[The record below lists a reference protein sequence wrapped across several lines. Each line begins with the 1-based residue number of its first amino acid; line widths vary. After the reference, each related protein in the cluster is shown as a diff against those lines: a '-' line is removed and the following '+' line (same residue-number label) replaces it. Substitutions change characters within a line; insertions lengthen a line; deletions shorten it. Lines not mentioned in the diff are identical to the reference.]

1 MPFISTGGEDYIPFR
16 VIVTFAPNET
26 VREVLVTIVND
37 NRVEEMFEEVAFFIT
52 SELPRV
58 NTSGEPNFFG
68 IVDDDCKN
76 IFYTMIYMTLYSIIL
91 EYFK

>member
-1 MPFISTGGEDYIPFR
+1 M
-16 VIVTFAPNET
+16 TFAPNET

-37 NRVEEMFEEVAFFIT
+37 NRVEELFEEVAFFIT